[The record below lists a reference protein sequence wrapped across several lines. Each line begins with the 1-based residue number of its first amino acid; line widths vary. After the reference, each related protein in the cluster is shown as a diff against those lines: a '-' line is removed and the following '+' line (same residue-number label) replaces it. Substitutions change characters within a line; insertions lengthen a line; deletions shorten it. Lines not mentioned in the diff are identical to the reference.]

1 MATVTTASI
10 IERAG
15 ILLDDM
21 THVGWTEDEL
31 LKWLNDGQREIVHFK
46 PEANSKTMIV
56 SKVAG
61 TKQTLP
67 SDGVALIDISRN
79 FAADGTTP
87 GRAVRPVKRAQLDKN
102 LPDWHNAAAT
112 LDALHYTY
120 DRQNPKVFY
129 VYPPSNAVGKLEIIY
144 GASPADATLVST
156 ISIDD
161 TWQTALL
168 NYMVF
173 RCLSKEAEAGMA
185 AAATGYYNA
194 FVALVG
200 GKSSAEMNTDPNADM
215 KSSRATGA

>member
-1 MATVTTASI
+1 M
-10 IERAG
+10 
-15 ILLDDM
+15 
-21 THVGWTEDEL
+21 
-31 LKWLNDGQREIVHFK
+31 
-46 PEANSKTMIV
+46 

-173 RCLSKEAEAGMA
+173 RCLSKEAEAGH
-185 AAATGYYNA
+185 
-194 FVALVG
+194 G
-200 GKSSAEMNTDPNADM
+200 GGSDRLLQRLRCACWRQEFGRDEHRPERRHEVFARHWGVRHGNH
-215 KSSRATGA
+215 